1 MNNNF
6 NFLLLQSINN
16 LLTQIKAF
24 IDTLKENYFFQI
36 SEKLKITNINTKFFW
51 SFLMTK
57 NLMYSTTVP
66 K

>member
-24 IDTLKENYFFQI
+24 IDTLTENYFFQI
-36 SEKLKITNINTKFFW
+36 SEKLKITNINTKFLW